1 MKRLDDQWQQ
11 KKRST
16 NAHQFLKNDPTGNA
30 IKNSR
35 KIVDQNVDGIKQSRG
50 TDSTAGGIV
59 NLPSGR
65 GNGSQT
71 GKTRYLG
78 RMAVTS
84 SKTAYSK
91 IVPTR

>member
-16 NAHQFLKNDPTGNA
+16 NVHQFLKNHPSGNA
-30 IKNSR
+30 IKTSG
-35 KIVDQNVDGIKQSRG
+35 KIVDQNADGTKQNKG
-50 TDSTAGGIV
+50 GDSTANLVSGG
-59 NLPSGR
+59 
-65 GNGSQT
+65 GNGAQT

-91 IVPTR
+91 VVPTR